1 MSDIDETPEIN
12 SDFYHNHAWLLLNGI
27 EVIMEE
33 PRSFDIIVVAL
44 DSIFPNM
51 FSTSLGI
58 SEYLKNIYTR
68 RIYTILNELAYT
80 LRRVLIRAEY
90 IYEEFE
96 PIFMNLFEEYIR
108 RLTNFHQSF
117 NGLMV
122 IQNSRNTSRRN

>member
-12 SDFYHNHAWLLLNGI
+12 SDFYHNHAWLLLNSI
-27 EVIMEE
+27 EMLIAE
-33 PRSFDIIVVAL
+33 PQSYDIILVAL

-51 FSTSLGI
+51 FSTSVGI
-58 SEYLKNIYTR
+58 GEYLKNIYTHN
-68 RIYTILNELAYT
+68 IYTILNELAYT
-80 LRRVLIRAEY
+80 LRRILIRAEY

-96 PIFMNLFEEYIR
+96 PIFMNFFEEYIR

-122 IQNSRNTSRRN
+122 TQKSRNTS